1 MALSP
6 EAAAVLFAVSLLALS
21 LALLGFDWWLS
32 GADEE

>member
-32 GADEE
+32 RGDDA